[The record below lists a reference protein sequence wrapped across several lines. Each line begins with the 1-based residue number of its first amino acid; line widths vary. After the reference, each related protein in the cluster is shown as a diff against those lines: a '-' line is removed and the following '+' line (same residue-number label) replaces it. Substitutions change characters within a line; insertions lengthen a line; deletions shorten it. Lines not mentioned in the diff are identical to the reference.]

1 MWYCF
6 LFNNVRQKKD
16 FCWRDHHLLN
26 IMFEFFYTCVNM
38 KCLSFQVFFFVTT
51 IFLFFLLRKVALRS
65 FPLFRLNLLQEP
77 CVCYNGYFPR
87 MSIMEKVFSTFKFL
101 GRPLFKFIVNN
112 NSIQKQM
119 ESYHYYILLLSI
131 CR

>member
-1 MWYCF
+1 MFAKKGF
-6 LFNNVRQKKD
+6 LLKRSSSIKHNVRV
-16 FCWRDHHLLN
+16 
-26 IMFEFFYTCVNM
+26 FYTCVNM